1 MPYKVIGNK
10 VYHQKGGTWKV
21 KQTCGSN
28 DAAKK
33 AMKLLYGIETGSIK
47 KPRSKTSRS
56 KTPRSKS
63 TKKRR

>member
-1 MPYKVIGNK
+1 MPYKVIGKK
-10 VYHQKGGTWKV
+10 VYHQKGGMWKV

-28 DAAKK
+28 DAAKR

-47 KPRSKTSRS
+47 TSRS
-56 KTPRSKS
+56 KSSRSKS